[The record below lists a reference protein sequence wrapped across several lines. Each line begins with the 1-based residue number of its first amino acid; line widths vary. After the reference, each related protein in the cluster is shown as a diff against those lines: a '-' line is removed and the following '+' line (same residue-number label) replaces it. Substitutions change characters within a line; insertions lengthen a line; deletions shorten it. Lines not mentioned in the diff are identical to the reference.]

1 MQQCVGPGTPNAAPK
16 QSTVVLTC
24 YFASVVNL
32 GAAFLTHAIESL
44 NARFPRPVKARS
56 HFRPSIREAASGSS
70 AASCRMAAAN
80 GRRW

>member
-1 MQQCVGPGTPNAAPK
+1 MQQCADPGTPNAVPK
-16 QSTVVLTC
+16 QSADVLTC
-24 YFASVVNL
+24 YFASVINL

-44 NARFPRPVKARS
+44 NARFPRPVKACG